1 MVMAQE
7 AWDAVEPS
15 TIQHCW
21 NHAGIQ
27 ANSLAPSSH
36 PPHADPGAWNI
47 IRQFADTDDMT
58 LPWAEAC
65 LKEHLGNTYVE
76 GDWVDALKAVMD
88 AEGDNIK
95 AAETV
100 EKLASVACRRTGL
113 TIKIP
118 LLTKSPQLQTLEHGL
133 TKSIEELTTRRR
145 IIGTPLTVDEILNPQ
160 EEKNIGE
167 VTVYEDDDA
176 IVAEIRRQQG
186 IRSGELVEVE
196 SDDEDEDDQ
205 PKVCVAE
212 LIPLC
217 EKLEAACIARA
228 GADSSLDL
236 IHKLRAFQATLRC
249 EELQNAKQATLDQ
262 LWNTK

>member
-1 MVMAQE
+1 
-7 AWDAVEPS
+7 
-15 TIQHCW
+15 
-21 NHAGIQ
+21 
-27 ANSLAPSSH
+27 
-36 PPHADPGAWNI
+36 
-47 IRQFADTDDMT
+47 
-58 LPWAEAC
+58 
-65 LKEHLGNTYVE
+65 
-76 GDWVDALKAVMD
+76 MD

-95 AAETV
+95 AAKTV
-100 EKLASVACRRTGL
+100 KKLASVACRWTGL

-118 LLTKSPQLQTLEHGL
+118 LLTKSPQLQTLKHGL
-133 TKSIEELTTRRR
+133 MKSIEELTTWRW
-145 IIGTPLTVDEILNPQ
+145 IIGTLLTVDEILNPQ

-176 IVAEIRRQQG
+176 IVAEIWRRQG

-212 LIPLC
+212 LILLC
-217 EKLEAACIARA
+217 EKLEAACIVQA

-236 IHKLRAFQATLRC
+236 IHKLCAFWATLWC
-249 EELQNAKQATLDQ
+249 KELQNAKQATLDQ

>member
-7 AWDAVEPS
+7 AWDAVESS

-27 ANSLAPSSH
+27 ANSPAPSSH
-36 PPHADPGAWNI
+36 PPHADPGAWSI

-58 LPWAEAC
+58 LPQAEAC
-65 LKEHLGNTYVE
+65 LKEHLGNNYVE

-95 AAETV
+95 VAETV
-100 EKLASVACRRTGL
+100 EKLAS
-113 TIKIP
+113 
-118 LLTKSPQLQTLEHGL
+118 LQTLEHGL
-133 TKSIEELTTRRR
+133 MKSIEELTTRRQ
-145 IIGTPLTVDEILNPQ
+145 IIGTPLSVDEILDPQ

-176 IVAEIRRQQG
+176 IVAEIRRRQG

-217 EKLEAACIARA
+217 EKLEVACIV
-228 GADSSLDL
+228 
-236 IHKLRAFQATLRC
+236 
-249 EELQNAKQATLDQ
+249 
-262 LWNTK
+262 

>member
-1 MVMAQE
+1 MVRS
-7 AWDAVEPS
+7 PKK
-15 TIQHCW
+15 
-21 NHAGIQ
+21 
-27 ANSLAPSSH
+27 
-36 PPHADPGAWNI
+36 
-47 IRQFADTDDMT
+47 RQSR
-58 LPWAEAC
+58 
-65 LKEHLGNTYVE
+65 LKP
-76 GDWVDALKAVMD
+76 A
-88 AEGDNIK
+88 K

-118 LLTKSPQLQTLEHGL
+118 LLTKSPQLQTLEHKL
-133 TKSIEELTTRRR
+133 MKSIEELTTRRR
-145 IIGTPLTVDEILNPQ
+145 IIGTPLSVDEILDPQ

-167 VTVYEDDDA
+167 VTVYVYEDDDA
-176 IVAEIRRQQG
+176 IVAEIRRRQG

-217 EKLEAACIARA
+217 EKLEVACIARA

-236 IHKLRAFQATLRC
+236 IHKLRAFRATPRR
-249 EELQNAKQATLDQ
+249 EQLQNAKQATLDQ